1 MKKKFITVEE
11 AKYLSVKDVHQ
22 MYEKYVSKSQ
32 VNFFKNFSFGNDLII
47 KADGSYLYTE
57 NKKIFD
63 LTGGIGVL
71 NHGHNNSK
79 ILEQRIK
86 YQKEKKMEVHKLF
99 FSQYLAAL
107 SHNIAQ
113 MLPGDLN
120 RSFFP
125 NSGAEAIEGA
135 IKLAYKYHQG

>member
-1 MKKKFITVEE
+1 MKNKLFSVEE
-11 AKYLSVKDVHQ
+11 AKNLKVKNVHE

-32 VNFFKNFSFGNDLII
+32 VNFFKNFAFGNDLII

-57 NKKIFD
+57 SKKIFD

-71 NHGHNNSK
+71 NHGHNNFK

-86 YQKEKKMEVHKLF
+86 FQKEKNGSTQTI

-107 SHNIAQ
+107 SHN
-113 MLPGDLN
+113 MLK
-120 RSFFP
+120 FFLV
-125 NSGAEAIEGA
+125 I
-135 IKLAYKYHQG
+135 